1 MTLTPQWLDELRAR
15 ITLSALIGRTVKITK
30 AGREFKACCPFHNEK
45 SPSFT
50 INDEKGFYH
59 CLAGETVVM
68 TDQGRFPIS
77 ALSGKS
83 HLVLSRKGQWIRANF
98 DSYGE
103 QRLWKI
109 SLSRNGVKKQIFA
122 TSGHRWF
129 VHDRVSEY
137 LTTDLK
143 PGYALQSALPNVRQ
157 DWSLDPEGIRHGIVY
172 GDGTMYK
179 GVYGTLNL
187 HGEKDVQ
194 LRQYFPEQKHHIHE
208 REGGA
213 LYLRI
218 YGGRAFEDMKA
229 LPKNGASQSY
239 LLGFLAGY
247 LAADGHVAK
256 DGTVMLNSSNAET
269 LEAIRDICTALGI
282 TTYGRTTL
290 WRKGYGKTP
299 SALHRIH
306 FVNSGLAEELFLLSK
321 ARQRFAA
328 SRKKFARLRWVVCS
342 VEETDR
348 VETVYCADVPK
359 EHAFALD
366 DNILTGNCFGCSA
379 HGDAIR
385 WMTDQ
390 RGLSFMDAI
399 KELAAEAGMEVPAA
413 DPKAAQRAEKAN
425 SLYDVMTAAQA
436 WFVSQ
441 LLGVEGSAARGYLK
455 QRGFT
460 EQIIRDFG
468 FGLAPDNRTGLK
480 TALKQFG
487 DPMLIEAGLLISVDG
502 KAPYDRFRG
511 RLMIPIRDPRGRVIA
526 FGGRILGE
534 GEPKYLNSPD
544 TPLFDKGR
552 TLYNLDKCS
561 PASRQTGRVIV
572 VEGYMDVIALAQAGF
587 ADAVAPLGTALTE
600 QQIQMLWRMTEKPSL
615 CFDGD
620 AAGQKAAMRAAL
632 RALPLLKPGHSLQFV
647 TLPEGQDPDDLVK
660 ASGANAL
667 NMLLEAS
674 QPLVERLWQAEVG
687 AATLS
692 TPEDR
697 AGLKQRLGAHMAN
710 ITDGEI
716 RRHYADAFRE
726 RFDNLFA
733 PRRSTAFTP
742 SAPFVRGQKR
752 DWRKPPILPPG
763 AETKNFN
770 AKGSDFLIQG
780 ILAALLRHPALIA
793 QHHEALSDF
802 VPPDP
807 NHAALLNVM
816 LNESFSKET
825 LDTEGLITILSEKL
839 YNVASALLH
848 SNIKVFAFNRREFG
862 TGGDGFSNASKN
874 LGEAIRLMKQ
884 RPALEE
890 ALERA
895 TQLASLEVTEA
906 TFAEQQRLRHEK
918 KVFDE
923 RIIEFFRRDADSL

>member
-1 MTLTPQWLDELRAR
+1 MALTPQWLDELRAR
-15 ITLSALIGRTVKITK
+15 ITLSALIGRTVKVTK

-59 CLAGETVVM
+59 
-68 TDQGRFPIS
+68 
-77 ALSGKS
+77 
-83 HLVLSRKGQWIRANF
+83 
-98 DSYGE
+98 
-103 QRLWKI
+103 
-109 SLSRNGVKKQIFA
+109 
-122 TSGHRWF
+122 
-129 VHDRVSEY
+129 
-137 LTTDLK
+137 
-143 PGYALQSALPNVRQ
+143 
-157 DWSLDPEGIRHGIVY
+157 
-172 GDGTMYK
+172 
-179 GVYGTLNL
+179 
-187 HGEKDVQ
+187 
-194 LRQYFPEQKHHIHE
+194 
-208 REGGA
+208 
-213 LYLRI
+213 
-218 YGGRAFEDMKA
+218 
-229 LPKNGASQSY
+229 
-239 LLGFLAGY
+239 
-247 LAADGHVAK
+247 
-256 DGTVMLNSSNAET
+256 
-269 LEAIRDICTALGI
+269 
-282 TTYGRTTL
+282 
-290 WRKGYGKTP
+290 
-299 SALHRIH
+299 
-306 FVNSGLAEELFLLSK
+306 
-321 ARQRFAA
+321 
-328 SRKKFARLRWVVCS
+328 
-342 VEETDR
+342 
-348 VETVYCADVPK
+348 
-359 EHAFALD
+359 
-366 DNILTGNCFGCSA
+366 CFGCSA

-399 KELAAEAGMEVPAA
+399 KELAAEAGMEVPAP

-425 SLYDVMTAAQA
+425 NLYDVMTAAQE

-441 LLGVEGSAARGYLK
+441 LLGIEGAGARGYLK

-460 EQIIRDFG
+460 EQTIRDFG

-480 TALKQFG
+480 SALKQFG
-487 DPMLIEAGLLISVDG
+487 DSMLIEAGLLISVDG

-572 VEGYMDVIALAQAGF
+572 VEGYMDVIAIAQAGF

-600 QQIQMLWRMTEKPSL
+600 QQIQMLWRMTEKPLL

-647 TLPEGQDPDDLVK
+647 TLPEGKDPDDLVK
-660 ASGANAL
+660 ASGAAAL
-667 NMLLEAS
+667 TTLLEAS
-674 QPLVERLWQAEVG
+674 QPLVERLWRAEVSAG
-687 AATLS
+687 PLD

-710 ITDGEI
+710 ITDVEI
-716 RRHYADAFRE
+716 RRHYANAFRE
-726 RFDNLFA
+726 RYDDLFA
-733 PRRSTAFTP
+733 PRRSQPFTP
-742 SAPFVRGQKR
+742 SARGQKPN
-752 DWRKPPILPPG
+752 WRKPHTLPPG

-780 ILAALLRHPALIA
+780 VLAALLRNPALIA

-807 NHAALLNVM
+807 NHATLLNGM
-816 LNESFSKET
+816 LNESFGKET
-825 LDTEGLITILSEKL
+825 LDTEGLITILGEKL
-839 YNVASALLH
+839 YNVASTLLH
-848 SNIKVFAFNRREFG
+848 SNGKVFAFNRGEFG
-862 TGGDGFSNASKN
+862 TGGNGFSNASKD

-895 TQLASLEVTEA
+895 THFASLEMTEE
-906 TFAEQQRLRHEK
+906 TFAEQQRLRNEK
-918 KVFDE
+918 KAFDD
-923 RIIEFFRRDADSL
+923 RIIEFFRRDTDSL

>member
-1 MTLTPQWLDELRAR
+1 MTLTPQWLDELRSR
-15 ITLSALIGRTVKITK
+15 VTLSSLIGRTVKVTK

-59 CLAGETVVM
+59 
-68 TDQGRFPIS
+68 
-77 ALSGKS
+77 
-83 HLVLSRKGQWIRANF
+83 
-98 DSYGE
+98 
-103 QRLWKI
+103 
-109 SLSRNGVKKQIFA
+109 
-122 TSGHRWF
+122 
-129 VHDRVSEY
+129 
-137 LTTDLK
+137 
-143 PGYALQSALPNVRQ
+143 
-157 DWSLDPEGIRHGIVY
+157 
-172 GDGTMYK
+172 
-179 GVYGTLNL
+179 
-187 HGEKDVQ
+187 
-194 LRQYFPEQKHHIHE
+194 
-208 REGGA
+208 
-213 LYLRI
+213 
-218 YGGRAFEDMKA
+218 
-229 LPKNGASQSY
+229 
-239 LLGFLAGY
+239 
-247 LAADGHVAK
+247 
-256 DGTVMLNSSNAET
+256 
-269 LEAIRDICTALGI
+269 
-282 TTYGRTTL
+282 
-290 WRKGYGKTP
+290 
-299 SALHRIH
+299 
-306 FVNSGLAEELFLLSK
+306 
-321 ARQRFAA
+321 
-328 SRKKFARLRWVVCS
+328 
-342 VEETDR
+342 
-348 VETVYCADVPK
+348 
-359 EHAFALD
+359 
-366 DNILTGNCFGCSA
+366 CFGCSA

-399 KELAAEAGMEVPAA
+399 KELAAEAGMEVPAP

-425 SLYDVMTAAQA
+425 SLYDVMTAAQD
-436 WFVSQ
+436 WFVTQ
-441 LLGVEGSAARGYLK
+441 LLSVEGSAARGYLK

-460 EQIIRDFG
+460 EQTIRDFG

-511 RLMIPIRDPRGRVIA
+511 RLMIPIRDPRSRVIA

-572 VEGYMDVIALAQAGF
+572 VEGYMDVIAIAQAGF

-600 QQIQMLWRMTEKPSL
+600 QQIQMLWRMTEKPLL

-620 AAGQKAAMRAAL
+620 GAGQKAAIRAAL

-647 TLPEGQDPDDLVK
+647 TLPEGQDPDDVVK
-660 ASGANAL
+660 TSGAAAL
-667 NMLLEAS
+667 SQLLEAS
-674 QPLVERLWQAEVG
+674 QPLVERLWRTEVSAG
-687 AATLS
+687 PLD

-697 AGLKQRLGAHMAN
+697 AGLKQRLGAHMSN
-710 ITDGEI
+710 IADAEI

-733 PRRSTAFTP
+733 QRRNAPFNPST
-742 SAPFVRGQKR
+742 PFVRGQKR
-752 DWRKPPILPPG
+752 DWRKLQILPPG
-763 AETKNFN
+763 AETKSFN
-770 AKGSDFLIQG
+770 AKGSDFLVQG
-780 ILAALLRHPALIA
+780 VLAALLRHPQLIK

-816 LNESFSKET
+816 LNETFAKES
-825 LDTEGLITILSEKL
+825 LDTDGLITILGEKL

-848 SNIKVFAFNRREFG
+848 SNGKVFTFNRGEFG
-862 TGGDGFSNASKN
+862 GGSDGLSTASKD

-895 TQLASLEVTEA
+895 THLASLEMTDV
-906 TFAEQQRLRHEK
+906 TFAEQQRLRSEK
-918 KVFDE
+918 KAFDD
-923 RIIEFFRRDADSL
+923 RIIEFFRRDTDDL

>member
-1 MTLTPQWLDELRAR
+1 VALTPQWLDELRAR
-15 ITLSALIGRTVKITK
+15 ITLSALIGRTVKVTK

-59 CLAGETVVM
+59 C
-68 TDQGRFPIS
+68 
-77 ALSGKS
+77 
-83 HLVLSRKGQWIRANF
+83 
-98 DSYGE
+98 
-103 QRLWKI
+103 
-109 SLSRNGVKKQIFA
+109 
-122 TSGHRWF
+122 
-129 VHDRVSEY
+129 
-137 LTTDLK
+137 
-143 PGYALQSALPNVRQ
+143 
-157 DWSLDPEGIRHGIVY
+157 
-172 GDGTMYK
+172 
-179 GVYGTLNL
+179 
-187 HGEKDVQ
+187 
-194 LRQYFPEQKHHIHE
+194 
-208 REGGA
+208 
-213 LYLRI
+213 
-218 YGGRAFEDMKA
+218 
-229 LPKNGASQSY
+229 
-239 LLGFLAGY
+239 
-247 LAADGHVAK
+247 
-256 DGTVMLNSSNAET
+256 
-269 LEAIRDICTALGI
+269 
-282 TTYGRTTL
+282 
-290 WRKGYGKTP
+290 
-299 SALHRIH
+299 
-306 FVNSGLAEELFLLSK
+306 
-321 ARQRFAA
+321 
-328 SRKKFARLRWVVCS
+328 
-342 VEETDR
+342 
-348 VETVYCADVPK
+348 
-359 EHAFALD
+359 
-366 DNILTGNCFGCSA
+366 FGCSA

-399 KELAAEAGMEVPAA
+399 KELAAEVGMEVPAP

-425 SLYDVMTAAQA
+425 NLYDVMTAAQE
-436 WFVSQ
+436 WFVTQ
-441 LLGVEGSAARGYLK
+441 LLGVEGAGARGYLK

-460 EQIIRDFG
+460 EQTIRDFG

-572 VEGYMDVIALAQAGF
+572 VEGYMDVIAIAQAGF

-600 QQIQMLWRMTEKPSL
+600 QQIQMLWRMTEKPLL

-620 AAGQKAAMRAAL
+620 TAGQKAAMRAAL

-647 TLPEGQDPDDLVK
+647 TLPQGQDPDDLVK
-660 ASGANAL
+660 ASGATAL
-667 NMLLEAS
+667 TALLEAS
-674 QPLVERLWQAEVG
+674 EPLVERLWRAEVSAG
-687 AATLS
+687 PLN

-710 ITDGEI
+710 ITDVEI

-726 RFDNLFA
+726 RYDDLFA
-733 PRRSTAFTP
+733 PRRSPPFTP
-742 SAPFVRGQKR
+742 SAGGKKPN
-752 DWRKPPILPPG
+752 WRKPHTLPPG
-763 AETKNFN
+763 AETKSFN

-780 ILAALLRHPALIA
+780 VLAALLRNPALIA

-807 NHAALLNVM
+807 NHAALLNGM
-816 LNESFSKET
+816 LNESFGKET
-825 LDTEGLITILSEKL
+825 LDTEGLITILGEKL
-839 YNVASALLH
+839 YNVASTLLH
-848 SNIKVFAFNRREFG
+848 SNGKVFAFNRGEFG
-862 TGGDGFSNASKN
+862 TGGNGFSNASKD

-895 TQLASLEVTEA
+895 THFASLEITEE
-906 TFAEQQRLRHEK
+906 TFAEQQRLRNEK
-918 KVFDE
+918 KAFDD
-923 RIIEFFRRDADSL
+923 RIIEFFRRDTDSL